1 MGPGEKMKIIYALLE
16 SAKVISPAT
25 RTLFAESRSLGAALH
40 GWVYARFT
48 QRYVN
53 FLLSPREPGSGGT
66 SRWLADR
73 YHGKVLTPEHARAIV
88 VNERVIR
95 RDLKQVLP
103 YPAAREIVLN
113 GPPEI
118 AAYECVCR
126 HARPSP
132 CQPTMVCMVVGQP
145 MVDLVLGYHPDKS
158 RRLTQ
163 EEALDLLQ
171 AEHERGHV
179 HAAWFKDAMLGRF
192 YAICNCC
199 KCCCG
204 GIQRHAERRRP
215 LSDVVG
221 IRGADRSRRLLA
233 LRRVFRRLPVQRTGS
248 ARRLRGTQLGEVP
261 RLRSM
266 PGALPFQC
274 GIACE
279 GRAQRTP
286 PGRPQPEFSAPAR
299 VLP

>member
-1 MGPGEKMKIIYALLE
+1 MGPGKEMKIIYALLE
-16 SAKVISPAT
+16 RAKVISPAT

-48 QRYVN
+48 QHYVN
-53 FLLSPREPGSGGT
+53 FLLSPREPGSGDS

-95 RDLKQVLP
+95 KDLEQVVP
-103 YPAAREIVLN
+103 YPTAREIVLN

-118 AAYECVCR
+118 AAFECVCR

-145 MVDLVLGYHPDKS
+145 MVDLILEHHPGKS
-158 RRLTQ
+158 RRLNE
-163 EEALDLLQ
+163 EEALALLQ

-204 GIQRHAERRRP
+204 GIEGMRN
-215 LSDVVG
+215 SDARFLTSSGYVAQ
-221 IRGADRSRRLLA
+221 IDRAACSLCGACIDGCPFDALA
-233 LRRVFRRLPVQRTGS
+233 LRDDFVELNWEKC
-248 ARRLRGTQLGEVP
+248 LGC
-261 RLRSM
+261 
-266 PGALPFQC
+266 GACQALCPSNAASLVRDERK
-274 GIACE
+274 GIPLDVC
-279 GRAQRTP
+279 
-286 PGRPQPEFSAPAR
+286 S
-299 VLP
+299 L